1 MNHLEDILGK
11 YASPKNV
18 DVGGT
23 YYDFTFIQARQ
34 QIYKELM
41 EIVGEDNPDNR
52 LTGVNM
58 YKAELRQAILEYTG
72 VEK

>member
-1 MNHLEDILGK
+1 
-11 YASPKNV
+11 
-18 DVGGT
+18 VGGT